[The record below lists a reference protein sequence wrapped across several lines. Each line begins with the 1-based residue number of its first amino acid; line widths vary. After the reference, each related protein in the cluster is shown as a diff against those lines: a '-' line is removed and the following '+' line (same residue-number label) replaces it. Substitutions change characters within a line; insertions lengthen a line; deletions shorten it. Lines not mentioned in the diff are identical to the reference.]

1 MDNICVVKEATLT
14 IEKKPLLLVLPYL
27 GSISLPTKTKLTKSL
42 RTFLI
47 VINFKWFL
55 KIRPDQET
63 TFSSMIAFPKIFL
76 LVPFIYFSVDS
87 AMAPIIVNM

>member
-1 MDNICVVKEATLT
+1 MEKGFPEGFINKCFKTFMDNICVVKEATLT

-55 KIRPDQET
+55 KIRPD
-63 TFSSMIAFPKIFL
+63 
-76 LVPFIYFSVDS
+76 
-87 AMAPIIVNM
+87 